1 MGARDLSVINTPP
14 PNRHPVT
21 TEVHVFNETLIRDA
35 INYEVSRGGQVFF
48 IHNRVQDIHDI
59 AGMIQKL
66 CPDIRI
72 SVGHG
77 QMDGDKL
84 EEILINFIEGDTDL
98 LIATTIIE
106 SGLDI
111 SNANTIIIN
120 NAHYFGLSDL
130 HQMRGRVGRSNKKAF
145 CYLLAPPLTVLT
157 PEARQ
162 RLKAIEEHSDL
173 GSGFHVAM
181 RDLDIRGAGNLLG
194 GEQSGF
200 ISEIGFEM
208 YHKILDEA
216 IQELKE
222 TEFKDL
228 FPEDEEREYV
238 RDCQI
243 DTDLE
248 MRIPDNYVNN
258 IAERLS
264 LYKELDDI
272 NQEEKLIA
280 FGEQLRDRF
289 GPVPPQ
295 VFELMH
301 TIRLRWK
308 AKHLG
313 FEKIVLKNRTLK
325 AYFISNQT
333 SAYFSSS
340 LFASIL
346 KFVQDHP
353 RACKMKEEKGKL
365 SLTIARIDSVQEANQ
380 MLERIR

>member
-1 MGARDLSVINTPP
+1 
-14 PNRHPVT
+14 
-21 TEVHVFNETLIRDA
+21 
-35 INYEVSRGGQVFF
+35 
-48 IHNRVQDIHDI
+48 
-59 AGMIQKL
+59 
-66 CPDIRI
+66 
-72 SVGHG
+72 
-77 QMDGDKL
+77 
-84 EEILINFIEGDTDL
+84 L
-98 LIATTIIE
+98 LLATTIIE

-120 NAHYFGLSDL
+120 NAQNFGLSDL

-162 RLKAIEEHSDL
+162 RLKAIEEHSEL

-181 RDLDIRGAGNLLG
+181 KDLDIRGAGNLLG

-222 TEFKDL
+222 TDFKDI
-228 FPEDEEREYV
+228 FPPEENATFV

-248 MRIPDNYVNN
+248 MRIPEDYVSN

-272 NQEEKLIA
+272 ETEEKLTA
-280 FGEQLRDRF
+280 FVAQLRDRF
-289 GPVPPQ
+289 GPIPPQ
-295 VFELMH
+295 VHELNN

-308 AKHLG
+308 ARQLG
-313 FEKIVLKNRTLK
+313 FEKIILKNRTLK
-325 AYFISNQT
+325 TYFIANQS
-333 SAYFSSS
+333 SAYFQSP
-340 LFASIL
+340 LFSHVL
-346 KFVQDHP
+346 RFVQTNP
-353 RACKMKEEKGKL
+353 RLCKMKEDKGKL
-365 SLTIARIDSVQEANQ
+365 SLTLSPVDSIRDAYVLLDR
-380 MLERIR
+380 MLTFEKTVA